1 MKEKFDGSML
11 KPVSFGK
18 SHWLAIL
25 IMCNWHWFKSDGG
38 CLLINW
44 DTLIQHHKSSVVLSN
59 VILAF
64 NGTVN
69 LMYTHCWGLGLL
81 LYCKIT
87 CVLITTFMESTII
100 KTKVFNGNV
109 YFYYLQLID
118 RSFNNLTWEINSL
131 FPERYGSNFECVILQ
146 QTHMIDIFNIFCE
159 ISLRWIQ
166 KDFTDDKSPLV

>member
-1 MKEKFDGSML
+1 ML

-44 DTLIQHHKSSVVLSN
+44 DTFIQHHKSSVALSN
-59 VILAF
+59 MILAF

-81 LYCKIT
+81 LCCKIT

-109 YFYYLQLID
+109 YFHYLQLID
-118 RSFNNLTWEINSL
+118 RSFIHLTWEINSL
-131 FPERYGSNFECVILQ
+131 FLERYGNNFECVILQ
-146 QTHMIDIFNIFCE
+146 QTHMIDNINIFCE
-159 ISLRWIQ
+159 ISLGWIQ
-166 KDFTDDKSPLV
+166 KDFTDDKSLLV